1 VVVRVNVVPRESLS
15 FDRMA
20 ELATGYGWQLDE
32 DSVVAARDA
41 DASPEWIWTA
51 DGGTITL
58 VLDSTLKRAFLT
70 VDGDDPAPLA
80 ERIESDVPCFTLAEI
95 VQTLTSAE
103 TAKDRISALRL
114 LGAAAPA
121 RTEDTVVGAIR
132 DNAARPE
139 PRVRL
144 AAVIACSRL
153 RWPVL
158 RPVVAQ
164 VSEND
169 EHDTLRAVGS
179 NSLGLTRWDR
189 G

>member
-1 VVVRVNVVPRESLS
+1 MPTVNVVPRGSLS
-15 FDRMA
+15 FERMA

-51 DGGTITL
+51 DGDIVTL

-70 VDGDDPAPLA
+70 VDGNDPAPLV
-80 ERIESDVPCFTLAEI
+80 ERIESDVPCFTPAEI
-95 VQTLTSAE
+95 VETLTSAE
-103 TAKDRISALRL
+103 TPKDRISALRL
-114 LGAAAPA
+114 LGAAASA
-121 RTEDTVVGAIR
+121 RIDDTVVGAIR

-144 AAVIACSRL
+144 AAVVACSRL

-164 VSEND
+164 VSEDD
-169 EHDTLRAVGS
+169 ENDTLRAAGV
-179 NSLGLTRWDR
+179 NILGLTRWDC